1 MCKSL
6 TSSGVDVE
14 LIIPRIPQFSP
25 PQAIKKATCTKC
37 PHPGGRCPF
46 EQYTISRPKPPMPPR
61 RTSSLPKSAR
71 ALEVITR
78 PSAPLSDFELGAQE
92 GQFFQRLVAG
102 HSNVLGCLYNSR
114 LWPLVLQTCHSE
126 PCIRHI
132 TLATSMA
139 QQAHRGQNVAAL
151 RRAASSHYAKAVRF
165 MNELL
170 SRMRVGA
177 DTQSWEIVLLA
188 SFLFT
193 TFDVLSG
200 IEGRAYW
207 WMQSSLLM
215 LKTAVG
221 VLGRNGSVTL
231 SGNLKELALVFRR
244 LDVKAVPKRK
254 SFARSSME
262 PQKVEGEIVRRRRL
276 LRKLGEPSAFGR
288 SERRKARMGKSG
300 VVS

>member
-1 MCKSL
+1 
-6 TSSGVDVE
+6 
-14 LIIPRIPQFSP
+14 
-25 PQAIKKATCTKC
+25 
-37 PHPGGRCPF
+37 
-46 EQYTISRPKPPMPPR
+46 MPPR

-71 ALEVITR
+71 AMEVITR
-78 PSAPLSDFELGAQE
+78 PSAPLSDFELGPQD

-102 HSNVLGCLYNSR
+102 SSNVFGCLYNSR

-139 QQAHRGQNVAAL
+139 QQAHRGQNSTAL
-151 RRAASSHYAKAVRF
+151 LRAASSHYVKAANF

-177 DTQSWEIVLLA
+177 DTQSWEVVLLA

-215 LKTAVG
+215 LKTAIG
-221 VLGRNGSVTL
+221 VLGRNGSAAL

-244 LDVKAVPKRK
+244 LDVKSVPKLK
-254 SFARSSME
+254 GSARNSIE
-262 PQKVEGEIVRRRRL
+262 PQRVEERSCPTEIVRRRRL
-276 LRKLGEPSAFGR
+276 LRRLGEPSAFGR

-300 VVS
+300 VDS